1 MTDLEISKEAIRRLG
16 YNYKLVNW
24 YNRYT
29 VMDVYNNKAQY
40 CGVIFFNL
48 DGSFKEKGE
57 NDE

>member
-40 CGVIFFNL
+40 CGAIWFYL
-48 DGSFKEKGE
+48 DGSFKKGE
-57 NDE
+57 